1 MMKKIRRQLT
11 LFADKADAL
20 EIEHIRSEYNP
31 IQKALIDCHITLC
44 REDEITHLDKVLVN
58 LSALK
63 FHQLICQLGKPKLFE
78 DEKGIFI
85 PVYDSESQFHEL
97 RTRILKNGIEAP
109 RIQNPHITLLHPR
122 NSVCSQ
128 DIFVDIVKRQLPAQ
142 LTFKTIS
149 LIEQKNDEK
158 WKILR
163 TFKLLN

>member
-1 MMKKIRRQLT
+1 MKKIRRQLT
-11 LFADKADAL
+11 LFADKADTL
-20 EIEHIRSEYNP
+20 EIEHIRSKYNP

-63 FHQLICQLGKPKLFE
+63 FHQLIWQLGQPKLFE

-85 PVYDSESQFHEL
+85 PVYDIESQFHEL
-97 RTRILKNGIEAP
+97 RARILKNGVEAP
-109 RIQNPHITLLHPR
+109 RIQDPHITLLHPR
-122 NSVCSQ
+122 NSVCSRE
-128 DIFVDIVKRQLPAQ
+128 ILMDIVKKQLPAQ

-158 WKILR
+158 WETLR